1 MTELEIIE
9 RLQRRVPVRKGELIL
24 GIGDDCAIYRPRGA
38 SEDLLFTTDLLIE
51 GVHFRPGT
59 RAEAIGYR
67 ALARGLSDIAAMGG
81 DPRFCLVSLA
91 MPGAWSRHLDAFYR
105 GLLGLARRHRVLL
118 AGGDL
123 AHSRKLTVDII
134 VCGAVPRGR
143 ALRRDGAK
151 PGNTIYV
158 SGPLGRAAAGGYRAK
173 PVPRLTEGRKLRE
186 CATACMDLSDGLSID
201 LLRLC
206 EASGLSADL
215 REVPVAAGAT
225 PEQALHGGE
234 DYELLYTGPEG
245 LPGIPIGTMRGGV
258 PGMVT
263 LGGELLQPR
272 GYDHFAYN
280 SRR

>member
-9 RLQRRVPVRKGELIL
+9 RLQRRVPVSKGQLVL
-24 GIGDDCAIYRPRGA
+24 GIGDDCAIFRPRGS

-59 RAEAIGYR
+59 AAEAVGYR
-67 ALARGLSDIAAMGG
+67 ALTRGLSDIAAMGG
-81 DPRFCLVSLA
+81 KPKFCLVSLA
-91 MPGAWSRHLDAFYR
+91 MPGTWLRHLDAFYR
-105 GLLGLARRHRVLL
+105 GLLGLARRHDVLL
-118 AGGDL
+118 AGGDM
-123 AHSRKLTVDII
+123 AHSPKLTVDII

-151 PGNTIYV
+151 PGDTIYV

-173 PVPRLTEGRKLRE
+173 PVPRLAEGRRLRGR
-186 CATACMDLSDGLSID
+186 ATACMDLSDGLSID

-206 EASGLSADL
+206 EASGVSAEL
-215 REVPVAAGAT
+215 YKVPIARGAT
-225 PEQALHGGE
+225 IDQALHGGE
-234 DYELLYTGPEG
+234 DYELLYTGPSG
-245 LPGIPIGTMRGGV
+245 LPGISIGTVGGGM

-263 LGGELLQPR
+263 LHGELIEPR